1 MSHFSLEEEGFKS
14 GSLVDNDF
22 FDLGDDGFNL
32 LGSDLSRVG
41 SMVVVLALL
50 VSDLV
55 DLLDSVGKVDG
66 VTVALGDGGQSD
78 LNALG
83 GGLEDA
89 DVLLGSLDVLVEGL
103 LEVVEEGALVLV
115 LFFDFLDSV
124 SDVVDEEADEFLG
137 LLSDVALV
145 DGLGHDLDEVG
156 EDGSHSDEFGIGGF
170 DLELDLSEVGGEDI
184 GVFFGDFDEGGAFL
198 GSEGGAGALEDVG
211 DAGEVG
217 GDGLVVEGPGFFVLV
232 DVLGEFSVV
241 AEFFVGSVEESS
253 VDFGGSLDEFDSS
266 LEFELSVFVLVEEG
280 GELLEV
286 GFAVGASLLVLGGD
300 FGFFA
305 LGSLVV
311 VVEELSE
318 GGGV

>member
-41 SMVVVLALL
+41 SMGVVLALL
-50 VSDLV
+50 VSDGV
-55 DLLDSVGKVDG
+55 DLLDSVGEVDG

-78 LNALG
+78 LNALSG
-83 GGLEDA
+83 GIEDA

-124 SDVVDEEADEFLG
+124 SDVVDEEADEFLE

-156 EDGSHSDEFGIGGF
+156 EDGSHSDEFGVGGF

-184 GVFFGDFDEGGAFL
+184 GVFGDFDEGGAFL

-232 DVLGEFSVV
+232 DVLGELSVV

-253 VDFGGSLDEFDSS
+253 VDFSGSSDEFDSS
-266 LEFELSVFVLVEEG
+266 LEFELSVFVLVEES

-286 GFAVGASLLVLGGD
+286 GFAVGASSGVLGGD

>member
-14 GSLVDNDF
+14 GSLVDDDF
-22 FDLGDDGFNL
+22 FDLGDDG
-32 LGSDLSRVG
+32 SDLLSSDSSSSG
-41 SMVVVLALL
+41 STVVVGALL
-50 VSDLV
+50 VSDGV
-55 DLLDSVGKVDG
+55 DLLDSVGEVDG
-66 VTVALGDGGQSD
+66 VAVALGDGGQSD

-83 GGLEDA
+83 GCLEDA
-89 DVLLGSLDVLVEGL
+89 DFLLGSLDVLVEGL

-124 SDVVDEEADEFLG
+124 SDVVDEEVDEFLG

-156 EDGSHSDEFGIGGF
+156 EDGSHSDEFGVGGF

-184 GVFFGDFDEGGAFL
+184 GVFGDFDEGGSL
-198 GSEGGAGALEDVG
+198 GGSESGEGALEDVG

-217 GDGLVVEGPGFFVLV
+217 GHGLVVGGPGLLVLG
-232 DVLGEFSVV
+232 DVLGELSVV
-241 AEFFVGSVEESS
+241 VEFFVGSVEESS
-253 VDFGGSLDEFDSS
+253 VDFSGSLDEFDSS
-266 LEFELSVFVLVEEG
+266 LEFELSVFVLVEES

-286 GFAVGASLLVLGGD
+286 GFAFFFSSLVGGGD
-300 FGFFA
+300 LGFFA